1 LRSNQKL
8 HYPGRQLIIWHNL
21 DTNNLPHLQT
31 VYEHIDFPEIYETW
45 KNNCSVSNSEMGRID
60 IWSRENLDQDCVVH
74 SQQFLGTI
82 DMIGF
87 TTAPHLHY
95 EVFVDRDTDEDGKHI
110 FNRDIEA
117 IDPVLS
123 QDIHMLPKR

>member
-1 LRSNQKL
+1 
-8 HYPGRQLIIWHNL
+8 
-21 DTNNLPHLQT
+21 
-31 VYEHIDFPEIYETW
+31 
-45 KNNCSVSNSEMGRID
+45 MGRID